1 MEESSNSEQGLLCE
15 FLVRKLAP
23 GVHIC
28 QLTLVR
34 GTDELWERLKQ
45 HLRNDFGSSKTSTET
60 QVAT

>member
-1 MEESSNSEQGLLCE
+1 MEESGSSEQGILCE

-23 GVHIC
+23 GVQIC

-34 GTDELWERLKQ
+34 GTEELWLRLKQ
-45 HLRNDFGSSKTSTET
+45 HLRNDFGSSKTSGET